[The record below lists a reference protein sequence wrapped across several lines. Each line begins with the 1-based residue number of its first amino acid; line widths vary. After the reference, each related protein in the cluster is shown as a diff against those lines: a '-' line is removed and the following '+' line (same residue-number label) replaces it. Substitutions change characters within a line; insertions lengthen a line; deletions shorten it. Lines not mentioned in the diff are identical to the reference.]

1 MINFD
6 VDRVDRILAAMSK
19 VKIAV
24 VGDLMLDRYM
34 WGEAHRISPEAP
46 VPIIALEGESSNL
59 GGAANVAAN
68 VGSLGGDVL
77 LFGVV
82 GDDPIGIRL
91 RELVIQSGFN
101 DDGIITDPSR
111 PTSAKT
117 RLIAHS
123 QHIVRIDREST
134 DNINIEL
141 EQQLL
146 DRFHAVVNNIDAVI
160 LQDYNKGLLTPTV
173 IQGIIADCRRVGVP
187 VGVDPKWTNFWEYK
201 GVTVFKPNV
210 GELEA
215 AAGHSISNEEELMRA
230 GRSVIKRLEA
240 EHLLVTRGKE
250 GMALFSDGEME
261 LIPTQAHRVHD
272 VSGAGD
278 TVIATVMTALAGGAD
293 IYEAALLG
301 NYAASVV
308 IAEVGAVPVDPDKL
322 RRICMANQ

>member
-1 MINFD
+1 MIKFD
-6 VDRVDRILAAMSK
+6 ADRVDQILEAMNE

-46 VPIIALEGESSNL
+46 VPIVTMEGESSNL

-68 VGSLGGDVL
+68 VGSLGADVT

-82 GDDPIGIRL
+82 GDDPTG
-91 RELVIQSGFN
+91 RELRNLVVQSSFN
-101 DDGIITDPSR
+101 DDGIITDSSR
-111 PTSAKT
+111 PTSSKT
-117 RLIAHS
+117 RVIAHS

-134 DNINIEL
+134 DKIGEEL
-141 EQQLL
+141 ERKLL
-146 DRFHAVVNNIDAVI
+146 DRFQSVLNDIDAVI
-160 LQDYNKGLLTPTV
+160 LQDYNKGLLTPAI
-173 IQGIIADCRRVGVP
+173 IQGIIAECRRVGVP
-187 VGVDPKWTNFWEYK
+187 VGVDPKWDNFWEFG

-210 GELEA
+210 SELVA
-215 AAGHSISNEEELMRA
+215 AAGHSISNEDELKRA
-230 GRSVIKRLEA
+230 GRSVIKRIEA
-240 EHLLVTRGKE
+240 EYLLVTRGKE

-293 IYEAALLG
+293 ITDAALMG
-301 NYAASVV
+301 NFAASVV
-308 IAEVGAVPVDPDKL
+308 IAELGAVPVDPDKL
-322 RRICMANQ
+322 RRSCLER